1 MLDTTELLLHPIRL
15 RVVQAFLGGRTL
27 TTTDLRAELSDVPA
41 ATLYRQVATLVDHDV
56 LHVVGER
63 RARGAVERSYRLN
76 EVAASVDAETAR
88 AMSPQRHR
96 QAFLTFVS
104 GLLADFD
111 RYLDGGGGDLGRDQ
125 AGYRQNAFHASDA
138 ETAEFVA
145 RFRGL
150 FAEYA
155 ALPAGPGR
163 SRRLLT
169 TVLLP
174 GGEGAD
180 RSGPRRGAGAPV
192 TEEDVHHGGDQR
204 QHDDP
209 GGQQQ

>member
-1 MLDTTELLLHPIRL
+1 MALDTTELLLHPIRL

-27 TTTDLRAELSDVPA
+27 TTADLRTELSDVPP
-41 ATLYRQVATLVDHDV
+41 ATLYRQVATLAEHDV

-76 EVAASVDAETAR
+76 EAAASVDAETAR
-88 AMSPQRHR
+88 AMSPRRHR
-96 QAFLTFVS
+96 QAFLTFVA
-104 GLLADFD
+104 GLLADVD
-111 RYLDGGGGDLGRDQ
+111 RYLDSGGGDLGRDL

-155 ALPAGPGR
+155 ALPPGPGR
-163 SRRLLT
+163 RRRVLT

-174 GGEGAD
+174 APEGTSPGQD
-180 RSGPRRGAGAPV
+180 RDGAP
-192 TEEDVHHGGDQR
+192 EPR
-204 QHDDP
+204 
-209 GGQQQ
+209 